1 MSFSSRLKK
10 TREFR
15 RLSQKAIADRIF
27 VSQQAYAKYETGA
40 SSPNPETL
48 KKIADVL
55 NVSPVFLLTS
65 EEEWIE
71 SVKDDYKKLRRK
83 GSKENLILFYNA
95 NGVPAN
101 KEEEYLKIITLLSYS
116 EENKD
121 EYDAALGIKIP
132 VLGTVPAGIPLEA
145 IEEVLDYEEI
155 TEDMARNGKYIA
167 LQIKGDSMLPTI
179 CNGDVVIVRL
189 QPDVESGETVIVMV
203 NGGDATCKKV
213 VKHTSG
219 ITLVPNNPAYDPR
232 FFTNEEISSIPVRI
246 LGKVVEL
253 RRKF

>member
-1 MSFSSRLKK
+1 MNRLRELRKELKK
-10 TREFR
+10 
-15 RLSQKAIADRIF
+15 SQLDIAELLGISR
-27 VSQQAYAKYETGA
+27 QAYSNYELNLREPDFA
-40 SSPNPETL
+40 NLMKLAEIFRVP
-48 KKIADVL
+48 AD
-55 NVSPVFLLTS
+55 FLLTDEVEWHDSIYSDFKKVRSTEEKYEFFKYHGIPTKMKNVWFNVKS
-65 EEEWIE
+65 EIE
-71 SVKDDYKKLRRK
+71 A
-83 GSKENLILFYNA
+83 KENS
-95 NGVPAN
+95 G
-101 KEEEYLKIITLLSYS
+101 KHIT
-116 EENKD
+116 NFM
-121 EYDAALGIKIP
+121 IP

-189 QPDVESGETVIVMV
+189 QPDVESGETAIVMV
-203 NGGDATCKKV
+203 NGDDATCKKV

-219 ITLVPNNPAYDPR
+219 ITIVPNNPAYEPR
-232 FFTNEEISSIPVRI
+232 FFTNEEISSTPVRI

>member
-1 MSFSSRLKK
+1 MSKISELRKK
-10 TREFR
+10 YGY
-15 RLSQKAIADRIF
+15 
-27 VSQQAYAKYETGA
+27 SQQKLAKILNVHQTAISQWETGRTT
-40 SSPNPETL
+40 PDIETAMTMARL
-48 KKIADVL
+48 FQ
-55 NVSPVFLLTS
+55 VSV
-65 EEEWIE
+65 
-71 SVKDDYKKLRRK
+71 
-83 GSKENLILFYNA
+83 
-95 NGVPAN
+95 
-101 KEEEYLKIITLLSYS
+101 EYLLD
-116 EENKD
+116 EECETQEKRNSVV
-121 EYDAALGIKIP
+121 IP

-189 QPDVESGETVIVMV
+189 QPDVESGETAIVMV
-203 NGGDATCKKV
+203 NGDDATCKKV

-232 FFTNEEISSIPVRI
+232 FFTNEEISSTPIRI

>member
-1 MSFSSRLKK
+1 MYLQKIRKEKGLNQSSLAK
-10 TREFR
+10 
-15 RLSQKAIADRIF
+15 RIG
-27 VSQQAYAKYETGA
+27 VSRSAVSMWETGA
-40 SSPNPETL
+40 SQPDHGMLLKLSEVLGVSLDELLGNTNSPS
-48 KKIADVL
+48 
-55 NVSPVFLLTS
+55 SPQ
-65 EEEWIE
+65 
-71 SVKDDYKKLRRK
+71 
-83 GSKENLILFYNA
+83 
-95 NGVPAN
+95 
-101 KEEEYLKIITLLSYS
+101 
-116 EENKD
+116 
-121 EYDAALGIKIP
+121 GIKIP

-189 QPDVESGETVIVMV
+189 QPDVESGETAIVMV
-203 NGGDATCKKV
+203 NGDDATCKKV

-232 FFTNEEISSIPVRI
+232 FFTNEEISSTPIRI